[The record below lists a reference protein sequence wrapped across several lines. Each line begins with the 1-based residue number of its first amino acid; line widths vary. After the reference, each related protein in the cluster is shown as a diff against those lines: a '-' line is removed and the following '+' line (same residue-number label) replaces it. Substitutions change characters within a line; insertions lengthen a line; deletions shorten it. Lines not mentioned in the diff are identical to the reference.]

1 MGLVTMSERDLKR
14 IEVLTEVLAGRRT
27 VVSAAAVLAL
37 GVRQTFRL
45 LARYQKGG
53 GGAIIH
59 QARGRA
65 SNRQWNSGVRKYAV
79 ELVRSKY
86 ADFGP
91 TLATEVLLERH
102 SIKVGRETLRRW
114 MVADGLWLS
123 RKQRRSFHQPRLRRE
138 CYGEL
143 IQIDG
148 SEHRW
153 FEDRGAPCTL
163 LVFID
168 DATSRLMQLRFV
180 PSESTDSYFE
190 ALQGYLDAHGCPVA
204 FYSDKHTVFR
214 VNRPDAKGGSGMTQF
229 GRALAELNIEI
240 LCANSSQAKGRVER
254 ANRTLQDRLV
264 KELRLAGVCD
274 MESANGFLPAFLERF
289 NERFVVPALKP
300 ENLHRPLN
308 VVAARLT
315 DILCHREQRYVS
327 EQLTMSY
334 DRKQIILERDDLS
347 EGLGGKYV
355 DIYDFP
361 DGRLEVRWKGHSLP
375 YRVYSKDQRVSHT
388 AIVENKRLGHALAIV
403 KAQQD
408 LKHATKVMTNSEKGA
423 YQKRG
428 RKVYGPDFDRNIPQA
443 HTAVEMPV

>member
-45 LARYQKGG
+45 LARYQEGG
-53 GGAIIH
+53 GGALIH

-65 SNRQWNSGVRKYAV
+65 SNRQWNSGVREYAV

-91 TLATEVLLERH
+91 TLATELLLEKH
-102 SIKVGRETLRRW
+102 AIKVGRETLRRW

-153 FEDRGAPCTL
+153 FENRGAPCTL
-163 LVFID
+163 LVLID

-190 ALQGYLDAHGCPVA
+190 ALQGYLKAHGCPVA

-214 VNRPDAKGGSGMTQF
+214 VNKPDAKGGSGMTQF

-240 LCANSSQAKGRVER
+240 ICANSSQAKGRVER
-254 ANRTLQDRLV
+254 VNRTLQDRLV
-264 KELRLAGVCD
+264 KELRLDDVCD
-274 MESANGFLPAFLERF
+274 MGAGNIFLPEFLERF
-289 NERFVVPALKP
+289 NEKFSVRAARPD
-300 ENLHRPLN
+300 NLHR
-308 VVAARLT
+308 RLT
-315 DILCHREQRYVS
+315 VSPDRLSDILCHREQRHVGQ
-327 EQLTMSY
+327 QLTLAY
-334 DRKQIILERDDLS
+334 DRKQLILDRSALSEDLS
-347 EGLGGKYV
+347 GQYV
-355 DIYDFP
+355 DLYDFA
-361 DGRLEVRWKGHSLP
+361 DGRLEVRWKGQVLP
-375 YRVYSKDQRVSHT
+375 YRVFDKDQRVSHT
-388 AIVENKRLGHALAIV
+388 AIIENKRLGHALAII

-408 LKHATKVMTNSEKGA
+408 LKYVPKVKTNSEKIG
-423 YQKRG
+423 YQKRE
-428 RKVYGPDFDRNIPQA
+428 RKSE
-443 HTAVEMPV
+443 AVEMTA

>member
-14 IEVLTEVLAGRRT
+14 IQVLTEVLAGRRT

-45 LARYQKGG
+45 LARYQEGG
-53 GGAIIH
+53 GGALVH
-59 QARGRA
+59 KARGRT
-65 SNRQWNSGVRKYAV
+65 SNRQWNSGVREYAV

-91 TLATEVLLERH
+91 TLATELLLEKH
-102 SIKVGRETLRRW
+102 SLKIGRETLRRW

-123 RKQRRSFHQPRLRRE
+123 RKQRRNFHQPRLRRE
-138 CYGEL
+138 SYGEL

-148 SEHRW
+148 SDHRW
-153 FEDRGAPCTL
+153 FEDRGAACTL
-163 LVFID
+163 LVLID

-190 ALQGYLDAHGCPVA
+190 ALQGYLHAHGCPVA

-240 LCANSSQAKGRVER
+240 ICANSSQAKGRVER

-264 KELRLAGVCD
+264 KELRLADICNIDAGN
-274 MESANGFLPAFLERF
+274 AFLPKFLERY
-289 NERFVVPALKP
+289 NERFAVRAIRA
-300 ENLHRPLN
+300 EDLHRPLN
-308 VVAARLT
+308 VVAGRLN
-315 DILCHREQRYVS
+315 DILCHREQRHVS

-334 DRKQIILERDDLS
+334 ARKQIILDRNDVS

-355 DIYDFP
+355 DLYDFP
-361 DGRLEVRWKGHSLP
+361 DGRLEVRWKGQVLP
-375 YRVYSKDQRVSHT
+375 YRVFSKDQRVSHT
-388 AIVENKRLGHALAIV
+388 AIVENKRLSHARATV

-408 LKHATKVMTNSEKGA
+408 IKHMPTVMTNSAKGG
-423 YQKRG
+423 YKKRG
-428 RKVYGPDFDRNIPQA
+428 RQLYGPDYKATIEAPP
-443 HTAVEMPV
+443 AVEMTA

>member
-1 MGLVTMSERDLKR
+1 MSERDLKR

-27 VVSAAAVLAL
+27 VLSAAAVLEL
-37 GVRQTFRL
+37 GIRQTFRL
-45 LARYQKGG
+45 LARYQEGG
-53 GGAIIH
+53 GGALIH
-59 QARGRA
+59 QARGRI
-65 SNRQWNSGVRKYAV
+65 SNRQWNSGVRDYAV

-86 ADFGP
+86 GDFGP
-91 TLATEVLLERH
+91 TLATEVLLEKH

-114 MVADGLWLS
+114 MVAEGLWLS

-153 FEDRGAPCTL
+153 FEGRGAPCTL

-190 ALQGYLDAHGCPVA
+190 ALQGYLDTHGCPVA

-214 VNRPDAKGGSGMTQF
+214 VNRTDAKGGSGMTQF

-274 MESANGFLPAFLERF
+274 MEAGNDFLSTFLERF
-289 NERFVVPALKP
+289 NERFAVRAVKP

-308 VVAARLT
+308 VAAARLN

-327 EQLTMSY
+327 EQLTISY
-334 DRKQIILERDDLS
+334 DRKQIILERS
-347 EGLGGKYV
+347 EMSEELGGKYV
-355 DIYDFP
+355 DLYDFP

-375 YRVYSKDQRVSHT
+375 YRVFSKDQRVSHT
-388 AIVENKRLGHALAIV
+388 AIVENKRLGHALAFV
-403 KAQQD
+403 KARQD
-408 LKHATKVMTNSEKGA
+408 RKHETKVMTNSEKLGYKKA
-423 YQKRG
+423 PR
-428 RKVYGPDFDRNIPQA
+428 RVYGPDFEPKTRSA
-443 HTAVEMPV
+443 AAVEMPV